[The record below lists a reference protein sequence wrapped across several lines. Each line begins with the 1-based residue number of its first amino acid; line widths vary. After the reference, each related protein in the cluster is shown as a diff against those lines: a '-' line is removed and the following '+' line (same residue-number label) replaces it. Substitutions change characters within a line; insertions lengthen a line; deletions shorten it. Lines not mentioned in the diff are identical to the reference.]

1 MKFHSILA
9 GVFASVAL
17 MACSHMPSLAP
28 AQSFSQQL
36 GKQYTQLSV
45 NDEKSSYRWLNTEYF
60 AKKGDRASQRIDVQP
75 EDPATW
81 NVPRE
86 YRPELKNAYDML
98 QIALVPDQKK
108 VLKPIPAA
116 DAQAYFDCWVEQAH
130 KKWTP
135 TARENDCRANF
146 YAAFCRMY
154 NGKCSAAIDSDH
166 IFRLYFDTNQSAV
179 RSKDYK
185 AITKAIATFK
195 KGGSE
200 VIVAGHAD
208 RVGNPEANLRL
219 SRARAEAVRAR
230 LVAGGVPASKITVKY
245 FGEKMPLISTGDN
258 TPNANNRR
266 VLVVVR

>member
-1 MKFHSILA
+1 MKFRSLVTGI
-9 GVFASVAL
+9 VASAAL
-17 MACSHMPSLAP
+17 LACSHLPSLQP

-36 GKQYTQLSV
+36 SKQYEHLSV
-45 NDEKSSYRWLNTEYF
+45 NDQHSSYKWLKTGYF
-60 AKKGDRASQRIDVQP
+60 ARKSQRAGQRIDVQP

-108 VLKPIPAA
+108 VLKPIQAA

-130 KKWTP
+130 QKWVP

-146 YAAFCRMY
+146 YTAFCRMY

-166 IFRLYFDTNQSAV
+166 IFRFYFDTNQSTV
-179 RSKDYK
+179 RRQDYSSV
-185 AITKAIATFK
+185 TKAIATFK
-195 KGGSE
+195 KGASE

-208 RVGNPEANLRL
+208 RVGNPVANMRL

-230 LVAGGVPASKITVKY
+230 LVAGGIPSSKITVKY
-245 FGEKMPLISTGDN
+245 FGEKLPLVPTGDN
-258 TPNANNRR
+258 QASASNRR